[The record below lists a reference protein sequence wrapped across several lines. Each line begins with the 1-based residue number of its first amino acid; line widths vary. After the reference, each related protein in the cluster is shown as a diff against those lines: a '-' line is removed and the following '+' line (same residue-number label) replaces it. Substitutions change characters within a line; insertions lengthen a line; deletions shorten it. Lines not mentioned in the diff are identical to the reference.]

1 LDKIIHHGFPENK
14 KLPSENELANF
25 FGTTRNSVR
34 KVYETLEAMGYISS
48 KQGLGHFPREKR
60 PVIELALRGDV
71 SFSEKMGQQNIP
83 YRSLNVHCKLMDEGS
98 GDERLRQLRGE
109 GELYEVCRLRIVHD
123 VPAALHYSYVS
134 TAMFPD
140 IKAEGR
146 DIGSMFSYYLSKGY
160 RTFTSSGSEL
170 SVSFPH
176 SEEQGLLECGE
187 LVPLLI
193 LESDCRD
200 QTSGKLLELTKIV
213 YRSDRFSYKINV

>member
-1 LDKIIHHGFPENK
+1 M
-14 KLPSENELANF
+14 PSENELANF

-60 PVIELALRGDV
+60 PAIELALRGDV
-71 SFSEKMGQQNIP
+71 SFSEKMNQQNIP
-83 YRSLNVHCKLMDEGS
+83 YRSLNVHCKLVDEGAGMNAYGKCAEKANS
-98 GDERLRQLRGE
+98 MKFADCASSMT
-109 GELYEVCRLRIVHD
+109 CRLRCIIPMFRQRCSRTSRLKAGISD
-123 VPAALHYSYVS
+123 RCSAITTRKA
-134 TAMFPD
+134 TA
-140 IKAEGR
+140 
-146 DIGSMFSYYLSKGY
+146 
-160 RTFTSSGSEL
+160 TFTSSGSEL

-176 SEEQGLLECGE
+176 SEEQELLECGE

-200 QTSGKLLELTKIV
+200 KASGRLLELTKIV